1 MTMSTVSPKV
11 KPYIEAASEE
21 GLEFV
26 ECVQNKHFKL
36 KLRAPDGRVKAFS
49 MSVSASDHRALRN
62 ARTLFRRF
70 AQGA

>member
-1 MTMSTVSPKV
+1 MSAVSPKV
-11 KPYIEAASEE
+11 KPYIAAAAEE

-26 ECVQNKHFKL
+26 SCEQNKHFKL
-36 KLRAPDGRVKAFS
+36 KLRAPDGRVRAFS

-62 ARTLFRRF
+62 ARKWFRQF